1 MKNRLLSISKVV
13 LFALF
18 LGIAMICVNGTT
30 MFGKDGSSLMPHW
43 EFFLFFG
50 ASIASFLAF
59 LFVVAKPKKIYKPNL
74 IILCGFSLVFLIGFF
89 TLLTFEKEKVFTYNT
104 LLEIEPEVFEFSG
117 PEVSVSYVIEPIYR
131 LTFICQWFLLVLV
144 TYSIF
149 DIVPKVFD
157 RNELL
162 TYFCFGIFTIAT
174 FFCIYSY
181 ITEAASYRDFI
192 IKGIPEGNITPY
204 NTFSIFSVANKNSY
218 GFMLFLAIICT
229 LIMHSLKPKW
239 WWFAATGYFY
249 LNLIFNWNKSALI
262 FGALIILAYL
272 IFRFFYTYKDNKK
285 RNLITLSVIGGLS
298 LCGVISL
305 LVLELATH
313 KIFDIIFSSGHAYG
327 RSTLMTRSWIYHK
340 DMIIFNDNSP
350 LFGTGFKLFAHI
362 LLAVNGAD
370 IADTANRFIGSAHNG
385 YFEMIGNG
393 GLILLAAFLLLTA
406 YLIYLSIIHFKEE
419 KMVSFFT
426 MLLVTI
432 MLMYMMLESGT
443 YIFSQTLDYSILSI
457 IICVPI
463 LNVHHNH
470 KAEAQKA

>member
-1 MKNRLLSISKVV
+1 MKNRLLSISKVLV
-13 LFALF
+13 FALF
-18 LGIAMICVNGTT
+18 LAISMLCVNGTT
-30 MFGKDGSSLMPHW
+30 MFGDTSGALMPHW

-50 ASIASFLAF
+50 LSIASFLAF

-74 IILCGFSLVFLIGFF
+74 IILSAFCLIFLIGFL
-89 TLLTFEKEKVFTYNT
+89 TLLTFEKEKIFTYNA

-131 LTFICQWFLLVLV
+131 FTFICQWFLLILV
-144 TYSIF
+144 TYAIF
-149 DIVPKVFD
+149 DIVPKVFE
-157 RNELL
+157 RKELL
-162 TYFCFGIFTIAT
+162 TYICFVIFAIAS

-239 WWFAATGYFY
+239 WWFLATGYFY
-249 LNLIFNWNKSALI
+249 LNLIFNWDKSALI
-262 FGALIILAYL
+262 FGAVIILSYL
-272 IFRFFYTYKDNKK
+272 IFRFFFTFKDNKK
-285 RNLITLSVIGGLS
+285 RNLIALSIIGGLA
-298 LCGVISL
+298 LVGFASL
-305 LVLELATH
+305 LTLELVTH

-340 DMIIFNDNSP
+340 DMIIFSSNSP

-406 YLIYLSIIHFKEE
+406 YLIYLSVIHFKEE

-426 MLLVTI
+426 MLLVSV

-457 IICVPI
+457 IVCVPI
-463 LNVHHNH
+463 LSVHHNR
-470 KAEAQKA
+470 KLEASKL